1 MIRKQFSFW
10 EGKLDFVIAR
20 PKSTFS
26 LCASLSQVMHIQQ
39 INQFHEIKNTY
50 PREMFTWHKYALFF
64 H

>member
-10 EGKLDFVIAR
+10 EGKLDFVIER

-39 INQFHEIKNTY
+39 NNSECLIKY
-50 PREMFTWHKYALFF
+50 LVLI
-64 H
+64 